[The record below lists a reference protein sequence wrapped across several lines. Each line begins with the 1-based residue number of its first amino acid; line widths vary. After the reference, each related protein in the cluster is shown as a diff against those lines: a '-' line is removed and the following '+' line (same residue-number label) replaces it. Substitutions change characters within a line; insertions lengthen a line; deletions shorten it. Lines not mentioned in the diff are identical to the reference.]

1 MCVFAVRQCVD
12 GMVRH
17 FANAKNK
24 CLISSMLRSTRIR
37 RTHIFG
43 VCKTYIDVSHLWD
56 TTAMQLFRQENK
68 TSSQFTL
75 STDPMHGIACCCVSV
90 SSTHSLIFIVLHTHG
105 FVCVCVFHAR
115 LLKKPILNWRHLDKK
130 IKIMCWTSTT
140 TFISIEIYLRLV
152 IRRNCY
158 HCIIKKYFIRD
169 FFLPFIFVYMNI
181 LMDFSQFFPLKFI
194 FSQKSIIQQR
204 FVCNWNVTSFQWFRL

>member
-1 MCVFAVRQCVD
+1 MLFQTNSIFYVSYNKKNVCICGAPMCD

-105 FVCVCVFHAR
+105 FVCVCFM
-115 LLKKPILNWRHLDKK
+115 LGCLKN
-130 IKIMCWTSTT
+130 
-140 TFISIEIYLRLV
+140 
-152 IRRNCY
+152 
-158 HCIIKKYFIRD
+158 
-169 FFLPFIFVYMNI
+169 PF
-181 LMDFSQFFPLKFI
+181 
-194 FSQKSIIQQR
+194 
-204 FVCNWNVTSFQWFRL
+204 